1 MKSRVNLGL
10 VGAIILGLIG
20 VAMVVISIVGFFQ

>member
-10 VGAIILGLIG
+10 IGAIILGLIG

>member
-1 MKSRVNLGL
+1 MKSRVNFGL
-10 VGAIILGLIG
+10 IGAIILGLIG